1 MFYNILYRCEFIRA
15 KALYSCIRI
24 QNKNI
29 IMQEADSHHV
39 KRLIKGSYDDFT
51 ILYNRYFTKLYGFI
65 YGLIRSHTIAED
77 IVQETFVKI
86 WTIRENIQPDSS
98 FQAFLF
104 TIARNKL
111 VSEIRSQTGNRQFL
125 DYMEI
130 SNSIVVSN
138 NNLYE
143 KLDYDDFYKKISI
156 AKIKLTPRQL
166 EIFELNI
173 ETGFST
179 LEIADKLAVS
189 ERTIQ
194 NQLSLALRTIREQL
208 KNVLSIFLF
217 I

>member
-1 MFYNILYRCEFIRA
+1 
-15 KALYSCIRI
+15 
-24 QNKNI
+24 
-29 IMQEADSHHV
+29 MQEADSQHV
-39 KRLIKGSYDDFT
+39 KRLVEGSYEDFT

-98 FQAFLF
+98 FQAFIF

-111 VSEIRSQTGNRQFL
+111 ISEIRSQTGNKQFL
-125 DYMEI
+125 DYMEV
-130 SNSIVVSN
+130 SNSVILSN
-138 NNLYE
+138 NDLYE
-143 KLDYDDFYKKISI
+143 KLDYEDFCKKINA

-179 LEIADKLAVS
+179 LEIANKLSIS

-208 KNVLSIFLF
+208 KNVLSILPF